1 MTALTRL
8 ESRPVHEH
16 SIAGAGSTKQIYELL
31 LLEDDPEQRRALA
44 QSFLETQ
51 LQQAAGLPEEMPEDL
66 SALQAFVEQHSAEV
80 ARQYADYL
88 QQRKA
93 GGPRQ
98 FFSNKAHALYF
109 LQAVGPTKLVDGAWL
124 YGLLQH
130 WRDPRFEGLIC
141 TYLEELGDGNPAQNH
156 VVIYR
161 KLLAEHGL
169 QDCGVIDDE
178 HYLQGAIQLALG
190 ECSEGFLPEV
200 IGYNLGY
207 EQLPLHLLISA
218 YELSELGIDPYY
230 FTLHVTI
237 DNASTGHAHKAVQS
251 VFELLPIEGDREAFL
266 RRVSLGY
273 RLNDLGQGSR
283 AIIESFDL
291 YGEVLKMLERKRPFG
306 QHMHSDYCRFE
317 GKTVNQWL
325 TTPEQ
330 LPDFLTAMQN
340 KGWIK
345 HGRDPQESRFWQL
358 IEGNGAAMFGVFS
371 PYEKQLLHDWIA
383 GDWKPA
389 RSAPPLRRG
398 TGVVV
403 EPPLPVHDP
412 DIQSLQ
418 SALRELAP
426 HEQMQALIPWLS
438 ARRHSHPAG
447 LMATRRFIELKSGLR

>member
-8 ESRPVHEH
+8 ESRHAHEH
-16 SIAGAGSTKQIYELL
+16 PIPAAGSLKQAYEHLL
-31 LLEDDPEQRRALA
+31 LGVDSEQRRALA
-44 QSFLETQ
+44 RSFLEVQ
-51 LQQAAGLPEEMPEDL
+51 LEHATHLPQEMPTDL
-66 SALQAFVEQHSAEV
+66 SALQSFVEHHSVDV

-88 QQRKA
+88 QQRKE

-98 FFSNKAHALYF
+98 FFTNKAHALFF
-109 LQAVGPTKLVDGAWL
+109 LQAVAPTKLVDGAWL
-124 YGLLQH
+124 FGLLRQ

-169 QDCGVIDDE
+169 QDPGVIADE

-190 ECSEGFLPEV
+190 ESADEFLPEV

-237 DNASTGHAHKAVQS
+237 DNASTGHAQKAVQS
-251 VFELLPIEGDREAFL
+251 VLQLLPVEGDREDFL
-266 RRVSLGY
+266 RRVALGY

-291 YGEVLKMLERKRPFG
+291 DAELLNMLERKRPFG

-325 TTPEQ
+325 SAPEQ
-330 LPDFLTAMQN
+330 LPGFLAAMEK

-345 HGRDPQESRFWQL
+345 RGQDPQASRFWQL
-358 IEGNGAAMFGVFS
+358 IEGDGAAMFGVFS

-383 GDWKPA
+383 GNWTPE
-389 RSAPPLRRG
+389 RSATAVRRG
-398 TGVVV
+398 TSVAT
-403 EPPLPVHDP
+403 EPPVPDNDP

-418 SALRELAP
+418 TSLEGLAA
-426 HEQMQALIPWLS
+426 HEQMPVLIPWLS
-438 ARRHSHPAG
+438 AHRHSHPAG
-447 LMATRRFIELKSGLR
+447 LMATRRFIELKSSLR

>member
-8 ESRPVHEH
+8 ESRPAHEH
-16 SIAGAGSTKQIYELL
+16 AIPAAGSLKQCYEQLL
-31 LLEDDPEQRRALA
+31 LGDDAEQRHAIGKM
-44 QSFLETQ
+44 FLQAQ
-51 LQQAAGLPEEMPEDL
+51 LQRAADLPEEMPEDL
-66 SALQAFVEQHSAEV
+66 SALQTFVEQHSTEV

-88 QQRKA
+88 SARKE

-98 FFSNKAHALYF
+98 FFSNKAHALFF
-109 LQAVGPTKLVDGAWL
+109 LQAVSPTKRVDGAWL

-141 TYLEELGDGNPAQNH
+141 TCLEELGDGNPAQNH

-161 KLLAEHGL
+161 KLLAELGV
-169 QDCGVIDDE
+169 DTGVIADE

-190 ECSEGFLPEV
+190 ECADDFLPEV

-237 DNASTGHAHKAVQS
+237 DNASTGHAQKAVQS
-251 VFELLPIEGDREAFL
+251 VLQLLPIEGDREDFL
-266 RRVSLGY
+266 RRVALGY

-291 YGEVLKMLERKRPFG
+291 YAEVLNMLERKRPFG

-325 TTPEQ
+325 SSPEQ
-330 LPDFLTAMQN
+330 LPGFLAAMEK

-345 HGRDPQESRFWQL
+345 RHQDPQESRFWQL
-358 IEGNGAAMFGVFS
+358 IEGDGAAMFGVFS
-371 PYEKQLLHDWIA
+371 PYEKQLLHDWIS
-383 GDWKPA
+383 GDWAAERSTPA
-389 RSAPPLRRG
+389 PRRVSSG
-398 TGVVV
+398 AV
-403 EPPLPVHDP
+403 EPALPASDP
-412 DIQSLQ
+412 DIQTLLAALEGL
-418 SALRELAP
+418 SAA
-426 HEQMQALIPWLS
+426 EQMPVLIPWLS
-438 ARRHSHPAG
+438 AHRHAHPAG
-447 LMATRRFIELKSGLR
+447 LMATRRFIELKSSLR